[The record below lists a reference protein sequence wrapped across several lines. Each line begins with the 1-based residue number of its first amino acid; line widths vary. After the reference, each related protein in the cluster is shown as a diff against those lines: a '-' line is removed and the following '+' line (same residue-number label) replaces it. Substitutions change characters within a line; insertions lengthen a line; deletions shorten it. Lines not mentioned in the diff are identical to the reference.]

1 MSNRNR
7 QLYQDHSEALES
19 SGAENVQA
27 MQSAAG
33 IEAGTIERQ
42 EIKSL
47 RTANTVT
54 PQASPSLGQMWFSTS
69 MRPAARSHT
78 LPTIPPGS

>member
-7 QLYQDHSEALES
+7 HLYQYHSEAFES

-33 IEAGTIERQ
+33 IEAGTIERH

-47 RTANTVT
+47 RTVT
-54 PQASPSLGQMWFSTS
+54 PQPSPSLGQMWFSTS
-69 MRPAARSHT
+69 MMPAARSHT